1 MDQGAIPPQVVAQS
15 YEALWKLVSK
25 ALYRTHVEGKLK
37 VCCSSALIFNIV
49 GDLSAA
55 WPELCLPSLD
65 CIGHHCLNCLQ
76 LRADD

>member
-37 VCCSSALIFNIV
+37 VCCSSPVQFI
-49 GDLSAA
+49 
-55 WPELCLPSLD
+55 C
-65 CIGHHCLNCLQ
+65 
-76 LRADD
+76 

>member
-37 VCCSSALIFNIV
+37 VCCSSFVSSPQYAIYLPCGKV
-49 GDLSAA
+49 SA
-55 WPELCLPSLD
+55 CLRLT
-65 CIGHHCLNCLQ
+65 
-76 LRADD
+76 A

>member
-37 VCCSSALIFNIV
+37 VCCSSFVSSPQYAI
-49 GDLSAA
+49 
-55 WPELCLPSLD
+55 
-65 CIGHHCLNCLQ
+65 
-76 LRADD
+76 